1 MIAKEPK
8 KEAKGFFSQKLITFV
23 ISCEELNSNVKR
35 NIDDFYWFK
44 FKVNQL
50 YPFILVPSIL
60 DNSIFLKYINDEKKE
75 LEIKCDYINKF
86 FEAFLRKKILRTSK
100 LLYFFL
106 TLDDK
111 EFEKFKK
118 QVLQNKFILNVTLNN
133 LKTIKGEVKINLNN
147 EN

>member
-1 MIAKEPK
+1 M
-8 KEAKGFFSQKLITFV
+8 
-23 ISCEELNSNVKR
+23 
-35 NIDDFYWFK
+35 
-44 FKVNQL
+44 
-50 YPFILVPSIL
+50 
-60 DNSIFLKYINDEKKE
+60 
-75 LEIKCDYINKF
+75 
-86 FEAFLRKKILRTSK
+86 
-100 LLYFFL
+100 LYFFL